1 VPITSPV
8 ATMDLAQQL
17 LSELRRRGVTTIFG
31 VPGRESAFL
40 LFNEV
45 PGLRH
50 ITARTEFTAGMMA
63 CHLGR
68 LTRVPQV
75 AFCTMGPGAT
85 NMVTPVATAM
95 LNRSPM
101 ILISAQLESDDRLY
115 NITHQC
121 VDQRTL
127 FESVTKWSHELSHP
141 ESLRWDLARAFAV
154 AQAEPPGPVHL
165 SIPVDFLKAQVSGDY
180 DIDSTI
186 PAAASAPTTVDA
198 HALRLVRSVLEVAER
213 PICIF
218 GDEITR
224 AGCNATA
231 RGFVEAWALPTL
243 TAASIK
249 GLLPDDH
256 PLALGS
262 VSPYMEGILGEPVL
276 DRIFGPADVVVCV
289 GVQYVDDILPRMW
302 TRGQDKEVVVLS
314 GTPLSDERDRF
325 DATVESV
332 GPLDQQL
339 MILSDATQRAS
350 ALRGRNYQWL
360 RDVYRRREARHSAQK
375 GLDPVAAVGVLNRHI
390 ACGAALVVD
399 IGFFR
404 HHAILFAKPARAGRL
419 FTETALSSFGS
430 GLGAAL
436 ATKLE
441 EPESDVF
448 LLAGD
453 GGFHSTSADLSTA
466 VRYGLSVVVIVLNSC
481 SYELIGRYQER
492 GGKGINRDV
501 VTLASVDFV
510 RLAQANGWAGVR
522 VNDPEEMAEA
532 LDMRD
537 RSRPFLVEA
546 DCCYDD
552 GDYFA
557 EAY

>member
-1 VPITSPV
+1 V
-8 ATMDLAQQL
+8 AIVDLAKQL
-17 LSELRRRGVTTIFG
+17 LSELRRRGVTTVFG

-40 LFNEV
+40 LFDEV

-68 LTRVPQV
+68 LTKAPQV

-115 NITHQC
+115 NVTHQC

-127 FESVTKWSHELSHP
+127 FKPVTKWSHELSHP

-154 AQAEPPGPVHL
+154 ALADPQGPVHL
-165 SIPVDFLKAQVSGDY
+165 SIPVDFLKAQVSVDC
-180 DIDSTI
+180 DLDSPMHT
-186 PAAASAPTTVDA
+186 AASAPTTVDT
-198 HALRLVRSVLEVAER
+198 HALRLVRSVLKGAER
-213 PICIF
+213 PVCIV
-218 GDEITR
+218 GDEIAR
-224 AGCNATA
+224 GCDAAAG
-231 RGFVEAWALPTL
+231 GFVEAWALPTL
-243 TAASIK
+243 AAANVK
-249 GLLPDDH
+249 GMLPDDH

-262 VSPYMEGILGEPVL
+262 VSPYMEGILGEPML
-276 DRIFGPADVVVCV
+276 ERIFGPADVIVCV
-289 GVQYVDDILPRMW
+289 GVRYVDDILPRMW
-302 TRGQDKEVVVLS
+302 TRGQDKKVVVLS
-314 GTPLSDERDRF
+314 GTPLSDERQRF
-325 DATVESV
+325 EATVESV
-332 GPLDQQL
+332 GPLEQQL
-339 MILSDATQRAS
+339 MRLSDVAQRS
-350 ALRGRNYQWL
+350 PTVRGGNYQWL
-360 RDVYRRREARHSAQK
+360 RDVYRRREARHRPHK
-375 GLDPVAAVGVLNRHI
+375 GLDPVAAVGVLNRHM

-404 HHAILFAKPARAGRL
+404 HHAILFAKPVCAGRL

-436 ATKLE
+436 ATKLH
-441 EPESDVF
+441 EPGSDVF

-453 GGFHSTSADLSTA
+453 GGFHSTSPDLSTA
-466 VRYGLSVVVIVLNSC
+466 VRYGISVVVIVLNSS

-492 GGKGINRDV
+492 GGKGTNRDV
-501 VTLASVDFV
+501 VELASVDFV
-510 RLAQANGWAGVR
+510 RLAQANGWAGVKA
-522 VNDPEEMAEA
+522 NDAEELAKA

-546 DCCYDD
+546 DCHYDD
-552 GDYFA
+552 GDRFH

>member
-1 VPITSPV
+1 VPIASPSRTV
-8 ATMDLAQQL
+8 DLAEQL
-17 LSELRRRGVTTIFG
+17 LSELSARGVTTIFG
-31 VPGRESAFL
+31 VPGRESASL
-40 LFNEV
+40 LFNEI
-45 PGLRH
+45 PGLRY

-63 CHLGR
+63 CHLSR
-68 LTRVPQV
+68 LTRAPQV

-95 LNRSPM
+95 LNRSPL

-127 FESVTKWSHELSHP
+127 FEPVTKWSHELSHP
-141 ESLRWDLARAFAV
+141 ESLRWALAHAFAV
-154 AQAEPPGPVHL
+154 ALADPPGPVHL
-165 SIPVDFLKAQVSGDY
+165 SIPVDFLKAQVSVND
-180 DIDSTI
+180 DVDLTMH
-186 PAAASAPTTVDA
+186 AVASVPTSVDPR
-198 HALRLVRSVLEVAER
+198 ALRLVRSLLDAAER
-213 PICIF
+213 PVCVF
-218 GDEITR
+218 GDELAR
-224 AGCNATA
+224 SGCGAAA
-231 RGFVEAWALPTL
+231 RDFVEAWALPTL
-243 TAASIK
+243 AAANVK
-249 GLLPDDH
+249 GLLSDDH

-262 VSPYMEGILGEPVL
+262 VSPYMEGILGEPML

-314 GTPLSDERDRF
+314 GTPLSDERERF

-332 GPLDQQL
+332 GPLDRQL
-339 MILSDATQRAS
+339 MTLSAVSQRSPAIP
-350 ALRGRNYQWL
+350 GRSYQWL
-360 RDVYRRREARHSAQK
+360 RDVYQRREVRHSAPK
-375 GLDPVAAVGVLNRHI
+375 GLDPVAAVSVLNRHM

-404 HHAILFAKPARAGRL
+404 HHAILFAKPACAGRL

-436 ATKLE
+436 ATKLH
-441 EPESDVF
+441 EPEVDVF

-453 GGFHSTSADLSTA
+453 GGFHSTSPDLSTA
-466 VRYGLSVVVIVLNSC
+466 VRYGISIVVIVLNSR
-481 SYELIGRYQER
+481 SYELIGRYQAR

-501 VTLASVDFV
+501 VELGSVDFV
-510 RLAQANGWAGVR
+510 QLAQANGWVGFKA
-522 VNDPEEMAEA
+522 DDEEEMSEA
-532 LDMRD
+532 LDTRD
-537 RSRPFLVEA
+537 RSRPLLVEA
-546 DCCYDD
+546 DCRYHD
-552 GDYFA
+552 GDHFH

>member
-1 VPITSPV
+1 MSVASPV
-8 ATMDLAQQL
+8 ATVDLAEQL

-45 PGLRH
+45 PGLRY

-68 LTRVPQV
+68 LTRAPQV

-101 ILISAQLESDDRLY
+101 ILLSAQLESDDRLY

-154 AQAEPPGPVHL
+154 ALANPPGPVHL
-165 SIPVDFLKAQVSGDY
+165 SIPVDFLKAQVSVDY
-180 DIDSTI
+180 DRDSTMY
-186 PAAASAPTTVDA
+186 ATASAFTAVDG
-198 HALRLVRSVLEVAER
+198 HALRLVRSVLEAAER
-213 PICIF
+213 PVCIL
-218 GDEITR
+218 GDEIARTGCVAA
-224 AGCNATA
+224 AG
-231 RGFVEAWALPTL
+231 RFVEAWALPTL
-243 TAASIK
+243 TAANVK
-249 GLLPDDH
+249 GLLRDDD

-262 VSPYMEGILGEPVL
+262 VSPYMEGILGEPLV
-276 DRIFGPADVVVCV
+276 DRIFGPADLVVCV

-302 TRGQDKEVVVLS
+302 TRGHDKEVVVLS
-314 GTPLSDERDRF
+314 GTPLADERERF
-325 DATVESV
+325 NATVESV

-339 MILSDATQRAS
+339 ATLSDGAQRFP
-350 ALRGRNYQWL
+350 ALRVHDYQWL
-360 RDVYRRREARHSAQK
+360 RDVYGRREARQTPRK
-375 GLDPVAAVGVLNRHI
+375 GLDPVAAVSILNRHM

-404 HHAILFAKPARAGRL
+404 HHAILFAKPACAGRL

-436 ATKLE
+436 ATKLH

-453 GGFHSTSADLSTA
+453 GGFHSTSPDLSTA
-466 VRYGLSVVVIVLNSC
+466 VRYGISVTVIILNSH
-481 SYELIGRYQER
+481 SYELIGGYQER

-501 VTLASVDFV
+501 VELASVDFV
-510 RLAQANGWAGVR
+510 RLAQANGWAGVK
-522 VNDPEEMAEA
+522 VNDAEQLAVA

-546 DCCYDD
+546 ECCYGD
-552 GDYFA
+552 GDDFH

>member
-1 VPITSPV
+1 VPIVSRA
-8 ATMDLAQQL
+8 ATVDLAEQL
-17 LSELRRRGVTTIFG
+17 LTELRQRGVTTTFG

-68 LTRVPQV
+68 LTGAPQV

-101 ILISAQLESDDRLY
+101 ILISAQLESDERLY
-115 NITHQC
+115 NIAHQC

-127 FESVTKWSHELSHP
+127 FGPVTKWSHELSHP

-154 AQAEPPGPVHL
+154 ALADPPGPVHV
-165 SIPVDFLKAQVSGDY
+165 SIPVDFLKAHVSVDY
-180 DIDSTI
+180 DIDLETHAS
-186 PAAASAPTTVDA
+186 ASAPAIVDA
-198 HALRLVRSVLEVAER
+198 RALRLVRSVLEAAER
-213 PICIF
+213 PVCVF
-218 GDEITR
+218 GDEIAR
-224 AGCNATA
+224 GCDGAA
-231 RGFVEAWALPTL
+231 RGFAEAWVLPTL
-243 TAASIK
+243 AAANVK
-249 GLLPDDH
+249 GLLPDGH

-276 DRIFGPADVVVCV
+276 DRIFGPADVVICV

-302 TRGQDKEVVVLS
+302 TRGQDKQVVVLS
-314 GTPLSDERDRF
+314 GTPLSDERKRF

-332 GPLDQQL
+332 GPLEQQL
-339 MILSDATQRAS
+339 MMLSDLAQRS
-350 ALRGRNYQWL
+350 PALRGRDYQWL
-360 RDVYRRREARHSAQK
+360 RDVYRRREAPRSTQM
-375 GLDPVAAVGVLNRHI
+375 GLDPVAAVGVLNRYM
-390 ACGAALVVD
+390 AGGAALVVD

-404 HHAILFAKPARAGRL
+404 HHAILFAKPACAGRL

-436 ATKLE
+436 ATKLH

-453 GGFHSTSADLSTA
+453 GGFHSTSPDLSTA
-466 VRYGLSVVVIVLNSC
+466 VRYGIPVVAVVLNSG
-481 SYELIGRYQER
+481 SYELIGRYQAR

-501 VTLASVDFV
+501 VQLAAVDFV
-510 RLAQANGWAGVR
+510 RLAQANGWAGVK
-522 VNDPEEMAEA
+522 VNDAEALAEA

-537 RSRPFLVEA
+537 CSQPLLVEA
-546 DCCYDD
+546 DCRYDD
-552 GDYFA
+552 GDEFQ